1 MTWKLELTPI
11 SVIDFDTYK
20 VRGNEYRLFFLL
32 GKSNEESSYNL
43 DFHSINQ
50 FFLKKLQMY

>member
-20 VRGNEYRLFFLL
+20 VRGDEYRLFFLL

-50 FFLKKLQMY
+50 FF